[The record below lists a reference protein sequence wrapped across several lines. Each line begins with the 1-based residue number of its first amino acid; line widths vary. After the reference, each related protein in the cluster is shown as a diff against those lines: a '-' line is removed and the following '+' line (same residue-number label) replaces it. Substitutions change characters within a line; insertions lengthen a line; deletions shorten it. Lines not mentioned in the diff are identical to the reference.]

1 MMERPNSVATEPEI
15 PPALGRPAG
24 PMLPVRGFLLA
35 VALVFGAGLL
45 AAAVA
50 WRLGA
55 DREVTA
61 ALLWGSVVAAVG
73 TVSWLIPLRATFA
86 RGGNAFLGA
95 LVGGLAFRMVLYGV
109 TLLIAGLRGGAHLP
123 SLIIALFASHV
134 LYQIVEILS
143 IQSARRRETSRGAGA
158 VATAVAALLALALA
172 LPATSLA
179 AAAEEAPGTV
189 QQDGAHEEAV
199 EGDDGHGDAGSS
211 EAAHGEDHGEE
222 EHGFDVLHH
231 VVDGREIE
239 TPFGIIH
246 LPQEWMVAGIDMA
259 PTKHVVWVWI
269 SALIT
274 LVFVFLGLRSTGM
287 VSRGLGNAVEAVVVF
302 IRDEVAGKNIAHHS
316 EKFTPYLCTLFFF
329 ILFCN
334 LLGLVPYGATAT
346 GNLNVTAGLALL
358 SLIMIQAAGVR
369 ENGVVAHLK
378 ALCPIPDGVPGWLLP
393 LYVPIIIAVEVV
405 GIFAKPIAL
414 ALRLFANMT
423 AGHVVILSLLGLIFI
438 LQTALVAPV
447 SVAFA
452 LFIYCLEIFVGLV
465 QAYIFTMLT
474 ALFIGMSQHPAH

>member
-1 MMERPNSVATEPEI
+1 
-15 PPALGRPAG
+15 
-24 PMLPVRGFLLA
+24 MLPVRGFLLA

-55 DREVTA
+55 ARDVTA
-61 ALLWGSVVAAVG
+61 ALLWGAVVAAAG
-73 TVSWLIPLRATFA
+73 TISWLIPLRATFA

-95 LVGGLAFRMVLYGV
+95 LMGGLAFRMVLYGV

-123 SLIIALFASHV
+123 TLIVALFGSHV
-134 LYQIVEILS
+134 LYQTVEILS
-143 IQSARRRETSRGAGA
+143 IQAARRRKTSRGAGS
-158 VATAVAALLALALA
+158 VAPAVAALLALALA
-172 LPATSLA
+172 LPATA
-179 AAAEEAPGTV
+179 AAAAAGETAGTS
-189 QQDGAHEEAV
+189 QAGETHGETGH
-199 EGDDGHGDAGSS
+199 GDDGHEDVVPGD
-211 EAAHGEDHGEE
+211 AAHGEAHGDG

-231 VVDGREIE
+231 VVDGRELE

-246 LPQEWMVAGIDMA
+246 LPEGWMVAGIDMA

-269 SALIT
+269 SAFVT
-274 LVFVFLGLRSTGM
+274 LVFVFLGVRSTGM
-287 VSRGLGNAVEAVVVF
+287 VSRGLGNAVESVVVF
-302 IRDEVAGKNIAHHS
+302 IRDEVAGKNIGHHP
-316 EKFTPYLCTLFFF
+316 ERFTPYLCTLFFF

-334 LLGLVPYGATAT
+334 LLGLVPFGATAT

-358 SLIMIQAAGVR
+358 SLIMIQGAGVR